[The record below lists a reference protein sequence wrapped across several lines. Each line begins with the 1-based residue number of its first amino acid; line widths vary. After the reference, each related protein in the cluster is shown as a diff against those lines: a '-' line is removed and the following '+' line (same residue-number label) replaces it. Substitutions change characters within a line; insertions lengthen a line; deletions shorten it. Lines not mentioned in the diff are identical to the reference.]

1 MNLFDLTPDEFM
13 AYHYIK
19 SREFRGQS
27 YTRTSDLADILKCQE
42 RKARR
47 IVASLIQKG
56 CIRRAMRSLYEVVP
70 FEDSVDLKT
79 VSTDLSAHSKASKL
93 EDMPSKTSN
102 EVLQGAEYRPESTG
116 GIVVKYY
123 DDDSQLGGIGQ
134 LEPKQVKKPAKT
146 AKSTKYHRTIPRSE
160 WTMQHVGKEFR
171 LRLAQINRGS
181 ADSWRSPVIG
191 VANESTRL
199 VQALYKWQSEYGITP
214 EEAAILLDEFF
225 ESDDVSR
232 ISNELPPYR
241 LYMQYIKVN
250 IDKLRART
258 VTSDVLEE
266 IGGQVL
272 PW

>member
-1 MNLFDLTPDEFM
+1 MDLFELTPDEFM

-19 SREFRGQS
+19 SRVFHGQS
-27 YTRTSDLADILKCQE
+27 YTRTSDLAEILKCQE

-47 IVASLIQKG
+47 IVASLVEKG

-70 FEDSVDLKT
+70 FEDSTNLKT
-79 VSTDLSAHSKASKL
+79 VSTDLSAHSKAYKL

-116 GIVVKYY
+116 GIEVKYY
-123 DDDSQLGGIGQ
+123 DDDSQLGGVG
-134 LEPKQVKKPAKT
+134 LVEPKQEKKPAKN
-146 AKSTKYHRTIPRSE
+146 TKYHRTIPRSE
-160 WTMQHVGKEFR
+160 WNMQHVGKEFR
-171 LRLAQINRGS
+171 LRLSQLNRGS
-181 ADSWRSPVIG
+181 VDSWRSPVIG

-199 VQALYKWQSEYGITP
+199 VQALYKWQSDYGITP
-214 EEAAILLDEFF
+214 EEAATLLDEFF
-225 ESDDVSR
+225 ESDEVTR

-250 IDKLRART
+250 IDKLRSRT